1 MELNENKKI
10 NEDIAEMMK
19 SYGIDPNV
27 IDLMTR
33 DIDDEIMLKD
43 IEERALE
50 GIDIN
55 NIRPEFLSFTNKE
68 DTGVVDAEWK
78 DVEEP
83 KPFVLED
90 DEEYQSMNETTTSD
104 SVENDA
110 KAKLEANAT
119 KYKKEAYDRFNHI
132 CSLIT

>member
-1 MELNENKKI
+1 MRIKKI

-68 DTGVVDAEWK
+68 
-78 DVEEP
+78 
-83 KPFVLED
+83 VLAS
-90 DEEYQSMNETTTSD
+90 SMPNGKT
-104 SVENDA
+104 
-110 KAKLEANAT
+110 
-119 KYKKEAYDRFNHI
+119 
-132 CSLIT
+132 

>member
-1 MELNENKKI
+1 M
-10 NEDIAEMMK
+10 
-19 SYGIDPNV
+19 

-83 KPFVLED
+83 KPLCI
-90 DEEYQSMNETTTSD
+90 
-104 SVENDA
+104 
-110 KAKLEANAT
+110 
-119 KYKKEAYDRFNHI
+119 RR
-132 CSLIT
+132 